1 MSAALLPPNRTPLE
15 AATADATTFTA
26 DPSAI
31 AKLWS
36 ADDCPAALLPWLAWA
51 LSVDGWELADTDSE
65 RRALIKTSIDLHR
78 HKGTVWAV
86 EEAIK
91 AAGYADAQ
99 IIEGLPVLIRN
110 GSVGRSGVEL
120 RNRGSWAVFRI
131 LLDIGEHKG
140 ISATEAARVR
150 AAIERWKPA
159 RAHLKDLLYQ
169 ATTEDAQA
177 IKDSATSLSVELDVA
192 DVGVFGLRRNGTT
205 LRNQTTWQIRDG
217 RLNRAALAVRVP
229 WIISGHTRNQQTD
242 TENIALHVS
251 DADSPE
257 IRPIRDGTFKRRHG
271 VFRGVGNAFAA
282 DADMAIVVK
291 KSLLRNGKIQRG
303 SWRRDGAIS
312 RTGAVH
318 RQPPVRRTGAIIYHM
333 EA

>member
-1 MSAALLPPNRTPLE
+1 MSARLLPPNRTPLE
-15 AATADATTFTA
+15 AAVANATDFDA
-26 DPSAI
+26 DPSVI

-36 ADDCPAALLPWLAWA
+36 ADDCPAALLPWLAWS
-51 LSVDGWELADTDSE
+51 LSVDGWELADNEAE

-99 IIEGLPVLIRN
+99 IVEGLPILIRN

-140 ISATEAARVR
+140 IGAAEAARVR
-150 AAIERWKPA
+150 AAVERWKPA
-159 RAHLKDLLYQ
+159 RSHLKDLLYQ
-169 ATTEDAQA
+169 ATTSDLQA
-177 IKDSATSLSVELDVA
+177 IKDTSASLSVELDVA
-192 DVGVFGLRRNGTT
+192 DVGVFGLRRNGSIR
-205 LRNQTTWQIRDG
+205 RNQTTQQLRDG
-217 RLNRAALAVRVP
+217 ILSRNSGAVRVP
-229 WIISGHTRNQQTD
+229 WIISGLTRNQQTD
-242 TENIALHVS
+242 TANIALQVS

-257 IRPIRDGTFKRRHG
+257 IRPIRDGGFNRNHC
-271 VFRGVGNAFAA
+271 VLRGARNAFAA
-282 DADMAIVVK
+282 DANMPISMEI
-291 KSLLRNGKIQRG
+291 SLRRSGKIQRG
-303 SWRRDGAIS
+303 SWRRDGT
-312 RTGAVH
+312 TGRDGSVR
-318 RQPPVRRTGAIIYHM
+318 RQPPVRRTGTIIYHM